1 MARPYHDPSGARAP
15 LCEAEGLAVVPF
27 FLSIVDT
34 ERESAWSVPRHDPA
48 PHVFRLGLD
57 TVAR

>member
-27 FLSIVDT
+27 FSSIVNC
-34 ERESAWSVPRHDPA
+34 EGESLPGPFLAMIQLSTPLVWVSTR
-48 PHVFRLGLD
+48 
-57 TVAR
+57 

>member
-1 MARPYHDPSGARAP
+1 MARSYHDPSGARAP

-34 ERESAWSVPRHDPA
+34 RQRERESAGPFLAMIQLPTS
-48 PHVFRLGLD
+48 LGWVS
-57 TVAR
+57 TQ

>member
-1 MARPYHDPSGARAP
+1 MARSYHDPSGARAP

-34 ERESAWSVPRHDPA
+34 ERESLPGPFLAMIQLPTS
-48 PHVFRLGLD
+48 LGWVS
-57 TVAR
+57 TQ